1 MSKKISVHVDLLK
14 LHVDLLKY
22 DKELDEILDKCTTN
36 LDNIAKNAANEYEKQ
51 LLQYAI
57 RERAKQVYEV
67 RGTGLNIETS
77 CWEIDCQ
84 FFTDKEVA
92 CEYARMKK
100 SSFTCEII
108 GHELGQLA
116 NLPDD
121 VFESIPDNGN
131 KQLAAEYRRVILEEG

>member
-1 MSKKISVHVDLLK
+1 MSKKISVHVDLMK
-14 LHVDLLKY
+14 S
-22 DKELDEILDKCTTN
+22 DKELDEVIYKCS
-36 LDNIAKNAANEYEKQ
+36 LDNIAKNAANNYEKQ

-57 RERAKQVYEV
+57 REKARQVYVV
-67 RGTGLNIETS
+67 RKIGVNIETS

-100 SSFTCEII
+100 SSLTHEII

-121 VFESIPDNGN
+121 VFESIPDDGN
-131 KQLAAEYRRVILEEG
+131 KELAAEYRRVMREEG